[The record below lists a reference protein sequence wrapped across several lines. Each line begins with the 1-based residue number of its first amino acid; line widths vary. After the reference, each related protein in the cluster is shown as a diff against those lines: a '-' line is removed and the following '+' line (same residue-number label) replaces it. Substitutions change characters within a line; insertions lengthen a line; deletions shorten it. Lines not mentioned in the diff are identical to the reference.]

1 MYIQIIDLKYSIELI
16 FLFYNLECN
25 HFFYFLLV
33 GLNSKY
39 WPVSEEFDYGKGS
52 RGVPEDRIEVRGVQ
66 IDSVIA
72 KITVLS
78 ADRPEDRPRSW
89 RNRRRSGAQPKQAQK
104 TQNQIYLRHGISA
117 PIGCAD
123 ESSSTTTVLCK
134 CEVSEVFVFLKEIRG
149 GRELLPLWVLDRRCV
164 AEMGV
169 VYVSVLRSSLSDS
182 IVVVWNDNKKN

>member
-149 GRELLPLWVLDRRCV
+149 GERAVTVVGVGSQMRRRNGC
-164 AEMGV
+164 G
-169 VYVSVLRSSLSDS
+169 LRFRTPF
-182 IVVVWNDNKKN
+182 